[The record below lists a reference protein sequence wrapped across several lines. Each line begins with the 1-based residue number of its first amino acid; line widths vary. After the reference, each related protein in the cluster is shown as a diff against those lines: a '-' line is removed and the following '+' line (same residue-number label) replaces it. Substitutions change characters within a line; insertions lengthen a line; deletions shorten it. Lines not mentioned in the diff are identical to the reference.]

1 MAYLAL
7 KSFSSIFFSS
17 VISFILFSSSGVVG
31 ETVAAAADIFFRFLV
46 VVLLLLLF
54 SLFFDKTL
62 ELLAEQVLL
71 ISASRHFPYLNQ
83 KNGTV
88 GFTHYTIWKFG
99 GKNVTKTGMIDENNK
114 HQM

>member
-1 MAYLAL
+1 MH
-7 KSFSSIFFSS
+7 IM
-17 VISFILFSSSGVVG
+17 
-31 ETVAAAADIFFRFLV
+31 
-46 VVLLLLLF
+46 
-54 SLFFDKTL
+54 
-62 ELLAEQVLL
+62 LLAEQVLL